1 MQILVESYLMDYNSL
16 ETKLAFLKAQI
27 QNAEELMS
35 FRLDTAR
42 NELLIADTTL
52 AVMML
57 TVGIATFLS
66 SLFGMNIA
74 SGIETVD
81 SPEVFWSVS
90 SFLVVFCFFFTW
102 LGFSYY
108 RVTGILTTKPV
119 KFKPILFED
128 VARNY
133 TSSQ

>member
-1 MQILVESYLMDYNSL
+1 
-16 ETKLAFLKAQI
+16 
-27 QNAEELMS
+27 MS

-57 TVGIATFLS
+57 VVAIGTFLS
-66 SLFGMNIA
+66 SLFGMNIT

-81 SPEVFWSVS
+81 SPEVFWAVS
-90 SFLVVFCFFFTW
+90 SFLVIFILFFTW

-108 RVTGILTTKPV
+108 RVTGILPTKPT
-119 KFKPILFED
+119 KFQPYLFED
-128 VARNY
+128 VRR
-133 TSSQ
+133 

>member
-1 MQILVESYLMDYNSL
+1 MDYNSL

-57 TVGIATFLS
+57 VVGIATFLS
-66 SLFGMNIA
+66 SLFGMNLA
-74 SGIETVD
+74 SGLEQLYGPDI
-81 SPEVFWSVS
+81 FWSLS
-90 SFLVVFCFFFTW
+90 AFLIVAIIFFTW

-108 RVTGILTTKPV
+108 RVTGILPTKPT
-119 KFKPILFED
+119 KFKPYGFENLGQSE
-128 VARNY
+128 RL
-133 TSSQ
+133 S